1 MRGFLLLKAWQGG
14 SRYTHAENDN
24 EEKVNIRNVVE
35 LEPQVLG
42 DETQGCIFG
51 SSDLVPRVLSE
62 GTPFGTAEIVWQ
74 GQIEEQTPT
83 TRLVRVG
90 LWRSR
95 GKVLS
100 LLRVWLGV
108 CIVLGLGDVAFFVSM

>member
-1 MRGFLLLKAWQGG
+1 MLNARQGEM
-14 SRYTHAENDN
+14 RYTHAKDDN

-35 LEPQVLG
+35 LKPQVLG

-62 GTPFGTAEIVWQ
+62 GTPIRTAEIVWQ
-74 GQIEEQTPT
+74 GQVEEQAPA

-95 GKVLS
+95 RKVLS